1 MISSVFRF
9 VFSKAFWINAV
20 IAAILLFF
28 AARWML
34 GYLDKYTLHGE
45 TIEVPDFTG
54 KKIEK
59 LDEFASG
66 GKMQYIII
74 DSVYKTDKPR
84 GTVVDQDPLPGANVK
99 KGRKIYLTVNAKLP
113 LRVALPDLT
122 DVTLRQATAILEYYG
137 LKTGNK
143 KYVPEQ
149 CFNCVLRM
157 EIKGE
162 KAEPGTMVEKNTT
175 VDLVLGKGES
185 TELVQ
190 VPDLLGKTSG
200 ETEEILSSLALNL
213 LAVNYEG
220 CRTKEDSA
228 SAQAVKQS
236 PVYEKDVSI
245 NLGSAI
251 NVWFTCDKNKMKK
264 AGSDNPNP

>member
-1 MISSVFRF
+1 MLSSVFRF
-9 VFSKAFWINAV
+9 IFNKAFWINAV
-20 IAAILLFF
+20 IAAVLLFF

-34 GYLDKYTLHGE
+34 GYLDKFTLHGE
-45 TIEVPDFTG
+45 TTEVPDFTG
-54 KKIEK
+54 KKMEQ
-59 LDEFASG
+59 LDEFVSG
-66 GKMQYIII
+66 SKMQYIII

-84 GTVVDQDPLPGANVK
+84 GTVVDQDPLPGSQVK
-99 KGRKIYLTVNAKLP
+99 EGRKIYLTVNAKLP

-137 LKTGNK
+137 LKVGNK

-157 EIKGE
+157 EIKGV
-162 KAEPGTMVEKNTT
+162 KAEAGTMVEKNTT

-190 VPDLLGKTSG
+190 IPDLQGKTSG
-200 ETEEILSSLALNL
+200 EMQELLSSMALNL
-213 LAVNYEG
+213 LTVSYEG
-220 CRTKEDSA
+220 CHTKEDSA
-228 SAQAVKQS
+228 SAQAIRQS

-245 NLGSAI
+245 SLGSTI
-251 NVWFTCDKNKMKK
+251 NVWFACDKKQDINS
-264 AGSDNPNP
+264 GE